1 MSTISLRNLTPS
13 VLLIS
18 LLLPLQLSD
27 AAVAKESKKG
37 AKKPDQAAARAL
49 KKKIEEG
56 KTLYRLNGC
65 ADCHSINNKGC
76 KSGVPLNGLGKTRSL
91 EFIKEHLK
99 DPEEHVKK
107 NAAAYENSPN
117 MMPDMNLSSEE
128 IGSISQY
135 LHSLPA
141 LKKNDGANEKQQDNQ
156 QEKQPDNQEDK

>member
-13 VLLIS
+13 ILLIS
-18 LLLPLQLSD
+18 LLLPLQLFD
-27 AAVAKESKKG
+27 AAVAKETKKG

-76 KSGVPLNGLGKTRSL
+76 KSGVPLNGLSKTRSL

-135 LHSLPA
+135 LHSLPV
-141 LKKNDGANEKQQDNQ
+141 LKKDEQKQENQ
-156 QEKQPDNQEDK
+156 QEKQQEKLPDNQENK

>member
-1 MSTISLRNLTPS
+1 MSTLRNLTPS
-13 VLLIS
+13 ILLIS
-18 LLLPLQLSD
+18 LLLPLQLFD

-76 KSGVPLNGLGKTRSL
+76 KSGVPLDGLSKTRSL

-135 LHSLPA
+135 LHSLPV
-141 LKKNDGANEKQQDNQ
+141 LKKDEQKQEKQQ
-156 QEKQPDNQEDK
+156 EKLPDNQEDK

>member
-13 VLLIS
+13 ILLIS
-18 LLLPLQLSD
+18 LLLPLQLFDS
-27 AAVAKESKKG
+27 AVAKETKKG
-37 AKKPDQAAARAL
+37 SKKPDQAAARAL

-76 KSGVPLNGLGKTRSL
+76 KSGVPLNGLSKTRSL

-135 LHSLPA
+135 LHSLPV
-141 LKKNDGANEKQQDNQ
+141 LKKDEQKQEKQQDNQ

>member
-13 VLLIS
+13 ILLIS
-18 LLLPLQLSD
+18 LLLPLQLFD

-49 KKKIEEG
+49 KNKIEEG

-76 KSGVPLNGLGKTRSL
+76 KSGVPLDGLSKTRSL

-135 LHSLPA
+135 LHSLPV
-141 LKKNDGANEKQQDNQ
+141 LKKDEQKQEKQQDNQ

>member
-13 VLLIS
+13 ILLIS
-18 LLLPLQLSD
+18 LLLPLQLFD
-27 AAVAKESKKG
+27 AAVAKETKKG

-76 KSGVPLNGLGKTRSL
+76 KSGVPLDGLSKTRSL

-135 LHSLPA
+135 LHSLPV
-141 LKKNDGANEKQQDNQ
+141 LKKDEQKQEKQQ
-156 QEKQPDNQEDK
+156 EKLPDNQEDK

>member
-1 MSTISLRNLTPS
+1 MSTISLRNLTS
-13 VLLIS
+13 SILLIS
-18 LLLPLQLSD
+18 LLLPLQLFD
-27 AAVAKESKKG
+27 AAVAKDGKKD
-37 AKKPDQAAARAL
+37 AKKADQAAARAL

-76 KSGVPLNGLGKTRSL
+76 KSGVPLDGLSKTRSL
-91 EFIKEHLK
+91 DFIKEHLK

-141 LKKNDGANEKQQDNQ
+141 LKKNDGAKEKQQDIQ
-156 QEKQPDNQEDK
+156 QEDKDDDQENK

>member
-1 MSTISLRNLTPS
+1 MSTLRNLTPS
-13 VLLIS
+13 ILLIS
-18 LLLPLQLSD
+18 LLLPLQLFD
-27 AAVAKESKKG
+27 AAVAKETKKG

-76 KSGVPLNGLGKTRSL
+76 KSGVPLDGLSKTRSL

-135 LHSLPA
+135 LHSLPV
-141 LKKNDGANEKQQDNQ
+141 LKKDEQKQEKQQ
-156 QEKQPDNQEDK
+156 EKLPDNQEDK

>member
-13 VLLIS
+13 ILLIS
-18 LLLPLQLSD
+18 LLLPLQLFD
-27 AAVAKESKKG
+27 VAVAKETKKG

-76 KSGVPLNGLGKTRSL
+76 KSGVPLDGLSKTRSL

-128 IGSISQY
+128 IGSISEY

-141 LKKNDGANEKQQDNQ
+141 LKKNDGAKEKQQDNQ

>member
-13 VLLIS
+13 ILLIS
-18 LLLPLQLSD
+18 LLLPLQLFD

-76 KSGVPLNGLGKTRSL
+76 KSGVPLDGLSKTRSL

-135 LHSLPA
+135 LHSLPV
-141 LKKNDGANEKQQDNQ
+141 LKKDEQKQEKQQ
-156 QEKQPDNQEDK
+156 EKLPDNQEDK